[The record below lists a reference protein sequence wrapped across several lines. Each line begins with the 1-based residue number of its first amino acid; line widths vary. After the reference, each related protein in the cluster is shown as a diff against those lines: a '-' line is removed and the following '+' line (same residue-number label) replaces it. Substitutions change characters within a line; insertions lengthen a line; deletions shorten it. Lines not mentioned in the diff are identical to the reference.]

1 MGASCSRRALPST
14 TPGVAT
20 QHIEANGALRNQG
33 GGSKAA
39 VMEDA
44 AKTVMHLT
52 PTKTKT
58 AASNGNCAPRLVE
71 QEDPFSIFEEVAD
84 ELRRVEKLKQEASQR
99 ATNSLTKIFGPDVSL
114 VKCASVNSRLVFVVD
129 GLVSEE
135 VRDSLY
141 ECLQKDAFRRTEFA
155 RPDTQDYRH
164 HVVEYNPDRLC
175 RTELYAVVARLVSL
189 LFPQEQLEAYR
200 IYTNAVMY
208 GDAAFVHRD
217 ANDADHVTA
226 LVYPNPNWS
235 SELGGET
242 VFYDESGEA
251 VVAVEPRPG
260 RVCLFH
266 GCIQHKGSP
275 PSRLFW
281 GSRYTTAF
289 KFAPVMHEAYRKEG
303 GGAFTPW
310 EED

>member
-1 MGASCSRRALPST
+1 M
-14 TPGVAT
+14 
-20 QHIEANGALRNQG
+20 IERSGNTGRH
-33 GGSKAA
+33 
-39 VMEDA
+39 VP
-44 AKTVMHLT
+44 
-52 PTKTKT
+52 PTRTKK
-58 AASNGNCAPRLVE
+58 AASNGSGAPRVE
-71 QEDPFSIFEEVAD
+71 EEEEEDPFNTFEEVAE
-84 ELRRVEKLKQEASQR
+84 ELRKVEKLKQEASLR
-99 ATNSLTKIFGPDVSL
+99 GTKSLTRIFGPEASL
-114 VKCASVNSRLVFVVD
+114 VKCASVNSCLVFVVD
-129 GLVSEE
+129 GLVPEE

-155 RPDTQDYRH
+155 RPDTQDFRH
-164 HVVEYNPDRLC
+164 HVVEYSPDRLR

-189 LFPQEQLEAYR
+189 LFPQDQLEAYR

-217 ANDADHVTA
+217 ANDSDHVTA
-226 LVYPNPNWS
+226 LVYPNPEWS

-260 RVCLFH
+260 RVCVFH

-289 KFAPVMHEAYRKEG
+289 KFAPVTHGEFG
-303 GGAFTPW
+303 PQ
-310 EED
+310 EDD